1 MCSAV
6 AACFVRALGVLLRS
20 ASASGGVYRPAAWLS
35 SWLAPASHL
44 THSPLPPYILNVARF
59 PSASLP
65 LRTPLYAAAAHR
77 SSLPP
82 SSPKERKW
90 FSLSLRAPLFSSL
103 LSSARRPLTQSA
115 PLLFFRVGGS
125 ACLWRLPAQHHTR
138 VHLHTA
144 VVVHRRTHALAAAVA
159 SPPPLVLARTASCHA
174 RQPCLLNPRL
184 WAPPTRIC
192 RARVCPATVL
202 TGTNLLR
209 LLVRSGLL
217 TCRKVSTRRCPGRM
231 GTS

>member
-1 MCSAV
+1 MCSAI

-44 THSPLPPYILNVARF
+44 THSPLPPCILNVARF

-90 FSLSLRAPLFSSL
+90 FSLSLFAF
-103 LSSARRPLTQSA
+103 
-115 PLLFFRVGGS
+115 
-125 ACLWRLPAQHHTR
+125 
-138 VHLHTA
+138 
-144 VVVHRRTHALAAAVA
+144 
-159 SPPPLVLARTASCHA
+159 PPPLSLSAHRST
-174 RQPCLLNPRL
+174 QLPRIDPL
-184 WAPPTRIC
+184 
-192 RARVCPATVL
+192 CPL
-202 TGTNLLR
+202 PR
-209 LLVRSGLL
+209 PRSESGSLSL
-217 TCRKVSTRRCPGRM
+217 S
-231 GTS
+231 